1 MKIAVAGTGYVGLSL
16 SVLLSQHNSVY
27 AVDIVPEKV
36 ALINDKKSPIKDPEI
51 EAFLCEKSLDLHA
64 TTDAE
69 AAYTDAEF
77 ILIATPTN
85 YDVETNKFDTS
96 SVEAA
101 IETIRKYNQT
111 GTIVIKSTIPI
122 GYTRYLRHD
131 VGDKNLFFSPEF
143 LREGHALYDN
153 LYPGRIILG
162 VKIEDAKLL
171 ERAEK
176 FGELLREGAIKK
188 DIPVLLMHSTE
199 AEAVKLFSNTYL
211 AMRAAF
217 FNELDMYAE
226 TRGLHT
232 DEIIRGVCMD
242 DRIRDVY
249 NNPSFGYGGYCLPK
263 DTKQLLAEFKG
274 VPESLI
280 GAIVASND
288 VRKQY
293 VADRILSRNPKT
305 VGIYRLTM
313 KTDSDN
319 YRESSSQYVMDL
331 VTRQSNAEVI
341 IYEPTWLK
349 GSYHGHEVINDLAEF
364 KRRSDVIAANRMTAE
379 LADVADKVY
388 TRDIFRRD

>member
-122 GYTRYLRHD
+122 GYTRHLRHD

-242 DRIRDVY
+242 DRIRDIY

-293 VADRILSRNPKT
+293 VADRILSRNPQT

>member
-1 MKIAVAGTGYVGLSL
+1 M
-16 SVLLSQHNSVY
+16 
-27 AVDIVPEKV
+27 
-36 ALINDKKSPIKDPEI
+36 
-51 EAFLCEKSLDLHA
+51 
-64 TTDAE
+64 
-69 AAYTDAEF
+69 
-77 ILIATPTN
+77 
-85 YDVETNKFDTS
+85 
-96 SVEAA
+96 
-101 IETIRKYNQT
+101 
-111 GTIVIKSTIPI
+111 
-122 GYTRYLRHD
+122 
-131 VGDKNLFFSPEF
+131 
-143 LREGHALYDN
+143 
-153 LYPGRIILG
+153 
-162 VKIEDAKLL
+162 
-171 ERAEK
+171 
-176 FGELLREGAIKK
+176 
-188 DIPVLLMHSTE
+188 LLMHSTE

-242 DRIRDVY
+242 DRIRDIY

-293 VADRILSRNPKT
+293 VADRILARNPKT

-313 KTDSDN
+313 KTGSDN
-319 YRESSSQYVMDL
+319 YRESSSRYVMDL

-341 IYEPTWLK
+341 IYEPTWSK
-349 GSYHGHEVINDLAEF
+349 DAYNGHEVVNDLAEF

-379 LADVADKVY
+379 LTDAADKVY

>member
-27 AVDIVPEKV
+27 AVDIIPEKV

-101 IETIRKYNQT
+101 IETIRKYNQS

-122 GYTRYLRHD
+122 GYTRRLRHE

-162 VKIEDAKLL
+162 VKIEDEKLL

-188 DIPVLLMHSTE
+188 DVPVLLMHSTE

-242 DRIRDVY
+242 DRIRDIY

-293 VADRILSRNPKT
+293 VADRILARNPKT

-313 KTDSDN
+313 KTGSDN
-319 YRESSSQYVMDL
+319 YRESSSRYVMDL

-341 IYEPTWLK
+341 IYEPTWSK
-349 GSYHGHEVINDLAEF
+349 DAYNGHEVVNDLAEF

-379 LADVADKVY
+379 LTDAADKVY

>member
-16 SVLLSQHNSVY
+16 SVLLSQHNTVY
-27 AVDIVPEKV
+27 AVDIIPEKV

-51 EAFLCEKSLDLHA
+51 EMFLREKDLDLHA

-69 AAYTDAEF
+69 AAYTGAEF
-77 ILIATPTN
+77 IIIATPTN

-96 SVEAA
+96 SVETA
-101 IETIRKYNQT
+101 IETVRKYNTT

-122 GYTRYLRHD
+122 GYTRHLRHD
-131 VGDKNLFFSPEF
+131 FGDKNLFFSPEF

-162 VKIEDAKLL
+162 VKIEDEKLL
-171 ERAEK
+171 ARAKK
-176 FGELLREGAIKK
+176 FGELLQEGAIKQN
-188 DIPVLLMHSTE
+188 IPVLVTHSTE

-217 FNELDMYAE
+217 FNELDTYAE
-226 TRGLHT
+226 SRGLHT

-280 GAIVASND
+280 GAIVKSND

-293 VADRILSRNPKT
+293 VTDQILARDPK
-305 VGIYRLTM
+305 VIGIYRLTM
-313 KTDSDN
+313 KAGSDN
-319 YRESSSQYVMDL
+319 YRESSVCYVMNL
-331 VTRQSNAEVI
+331 AAKQSGAKII
-341 IYEPTWLK
+341 IYEPTWTK
-349 GSYHGHEVINDLAEF
+349 GPYNGYEVVNDLEEF
-364 KRRSDVIAANRMTAE
+364 KKRSDVIAANRMTAE
-379 LADVADKVY
+379 LADVEEKVY

>member
-27 AVDIVPEKV
+27 AVDIIPEKV

-51 EAFLCEKSLDLHA
+51 EAFLREKSLDLHA

-122 GYTRYLRHD
+122 GYTRHLRHD
-131 VGDKNLFFSPEF
+131 IGDKNLFFSPEF

-162 VKIEDAKLL
+162 VKIEDEKLL

-176 FGELLREGAIKK
+176 FGGLLREGAIKK

-226 TRGLHT
+226 MRGLHT

-242 DRIRDVY
+242 DRIRDIY

-288 VRKQY
+288 IRKQY
-293 VADRILSRNPKT
+293 VADRILARNPKT

-331 VTRQSNAEVI
+331 VTRQSSADVI
-341 IYEPTWLK
+341 IYEPTWTK
-349 GSYHGHEVINDLAEF
+349 GSYNGREVVNDLEEF

-379 LADVADKVY
+379 LADVEDKVY

>member
-51 EAFLCEKSLDLHA
+51 EAFLREKSLDLHA

-122 GYTRYLRHD
+122 GYTRHLRHD

-188 DIPVLLMHSTE
+188 NIPVLLMHSTE

-242 DRIRDVY
+242 DRIRDIY

-293 VADRILSRNPKT
+293 VADRILSRNPQT

>member
-122 GYTRYLRHD
+122 GYTRHLRHD

-242 DRIRDVY
+242 DRIRDIY

-293 VADRILSRNPKT
+293 VADRILSRNPQT

-349 GSYHGHEVINDLAEF
+349 GSYHGHEVINELAEF

>member
-1 MKIAVAGTGYVGLSL
+1 MGLSL

-122 GYTRYLRHD
+122 GYTRHLRHD

-242 DRIRDVY
+242 DRIRDIY

-293 VADRILSRNPKT
+293 VADRILSRNPQT